1 MKNVLLRSGLSFA
14 ISCLTAGALLAQ
26 PPPPPTPQTPQT
38 PSTRAD
44 DDRDRMVTA
53 TGCLKQEKDVPGARP
68 NVAER
73 AGLGEDFILT
83 QAKLIK
89 GAMAPSTGAGR
100 TTKGAMYR
108 ISGLDDEKLRSLSNQ
123 QVEVQGRLRDRTAI
137 TGTPKPTT
145 PGPDTAPDEV
155 QEIRATSIKMIA
167 STCAAGTN

>member
-1 MKNVLLRSGLSFA
+1 MRTDLLRTGLSVA
-14 ISCLTAGALLAQ
+14 ISCLTAGVLLAQ
-26 PPPPPTPQTPQT
+26 EPLPPTPQTP
-38 PSTRAD
+38 SVRA

-73 AGLGEDFILT
+73 AGVGEDFILT
-83 QAKLIK
+83 QAKLTK
-89 GAMAPSTGAGR
+89 GETAGAGR
-100 TTKGAMYR
+100 TAKGAMYR

-155 QEIRATSIKMIA
+155 QEIRATSIKMIS
-167 STCAAGTN
+167 STCATGTD